1 MSDSWRILS
10 RTQIGTEINVGR
22 CRRIMF
28 QSQNDGCGAKLYDS
42 GIRRSAMAANQLQ
55 PTGMIS
61 SLNS

>member
-1 MSDSWRILS
+1 MACADPGVIRWILS
-10 RTQIGTEINVGR
+10 IFGK
-22 CRRIMF
+22 MK
-28 QSQNDGCGAKLYDS
+28 GAGVPLYDS